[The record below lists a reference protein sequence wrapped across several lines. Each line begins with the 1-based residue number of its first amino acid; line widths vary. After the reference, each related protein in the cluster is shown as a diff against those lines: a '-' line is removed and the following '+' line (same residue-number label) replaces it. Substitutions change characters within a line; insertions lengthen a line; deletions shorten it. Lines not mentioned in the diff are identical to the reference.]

1 MVFDFGL
8 IPNYK
13 FLVDLGGGNPINFE
27 EVVLPESEVE
37 IIEYRG
43 GSDVLS
49 SSRKIP
55 GRVKYTNLILKRGLT
70 QSSELY
76 NWFKQ
81 SKNGTPD
88 LKDISVKILDK
99 ENEPVATWKLSNCW
113 PTKYSGPVLNST
125 QSELTMEVVEIATQD
140 VDIELN

>member
-13 FLVDLGGGNPINFE
+13 FLVDLGDGNQVNFE
-27 EVVLPESEVE
+27 EVILPESEVE
-37 IIEYRG
+37 IIEYRD
-43 GSDVLS
+43 GSDILS

-76 NWFKQ
+76 DWFKQ

-88 LKDISVKILDK
+88 LRDISVKILNK

-125 QSELTMEVVEIATQD
+125 QSELTMEVIEIATQD